1 LPITAVSAMRAV
13 GSIVLIE
20 NVNPGRMWLIFCLL
34 ARRVEA
40 VQ

>member
-20 NVNPGRMWLIFCLL
+20 DVNLNRLEMCGCR
-34 ARRVEA
+34 
-40 VQ
+40 